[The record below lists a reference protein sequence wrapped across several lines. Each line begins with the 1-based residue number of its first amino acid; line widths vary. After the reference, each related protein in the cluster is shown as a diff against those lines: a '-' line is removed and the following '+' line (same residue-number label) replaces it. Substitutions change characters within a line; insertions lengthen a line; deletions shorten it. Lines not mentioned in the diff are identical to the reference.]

1 MRLVSE
7 VWRADDSFIIFNFN
21 IPSRHVRNKEMG
33 EVAGPDGELH
43 LQVVGYKG

>member
-7 VWRADDSFIIFNFN
+7 VWRADDSFIIFGFN
-21 IPSRHVRNKEMG
+21 MPSRHVRNKETG
-33 EVAGPDGELH
+33 EAAGADSELY